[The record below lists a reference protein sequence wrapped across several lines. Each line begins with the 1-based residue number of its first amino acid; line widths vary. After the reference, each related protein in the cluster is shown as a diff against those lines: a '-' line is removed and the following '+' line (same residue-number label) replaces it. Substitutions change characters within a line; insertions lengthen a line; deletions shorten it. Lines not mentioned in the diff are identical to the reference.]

1 MDWINIPT
9 FAPSFTKSLNYM
21 KKFIYTLAAGA
32 ALLTACQ
39 PANTYKIDGT
49 VTGLND
55 GDTIYLQEMAGR
67 NLNTLDST
75 VIANGKFSFVGTP
88 DSIAKAVYIVYK
100 KDGRPDG
107 TNVFLEKGNIKVA
120 LNTDGES
127 SVTGTPNND
136 IYTQFTTAITEK
148 YKQIQTIYEAMMDTT
163 LTEEA
168 KEAKSQELEAL
179 QNECDS
185 ISKATVKANI
195 ATEAGLY
202 LFYGNYYS
210 YEPAEQEEIIN
221 AMPEAFQ
228 QREKV
233 VKIKEQLEIKK
244 KTAVGQQFTDFEMQT
259 PEGETVKL
267 SDFISK
273 NKVTLV
279 DFWASWCGPCRAE
292 MPNVVE
298 AYKKY
303 QAKGFGVVGVS
314 LDDKAD
320 AWKEAT
326 KALGI
331 TWPQMSD
338 LKGWQNAGAALY
350 GVNAIP
356 ATVLVGQDG
365 IIIARDLRGEDIAK
379 KLDEIL
385 K

>member
-1 MDWINIPT
+1 
-9 FAPSFTKSLNYM
+9 M

-39 PANTYKIDGT
+39 PSNTYKIDGT
-49 VTGLND
+49 VTGIND
-55 GDTIYLQEMAGR
+55 GDTIYLQEVTGR
-67 NLNTLDST
+67 SMNTLDST
-75 VIANGKFSFVGTP
+75 VVANGKFSFEGTP
-88 DSIAKAVYIVYK
+88 DSIVKNVYIVYK
-100 KDGRPDG
+100 NQGRPAG
-107 TNVFLEKGNIKVA
+107 ASLFLEKGNIKVE
-120 LNTDGES
+120 LNTEGENTVS
-127 SVTGTPNND
+127 GTANND
-136 IYTQFTTAITEK
+136 IYTQYGNAISEK
-148 YKQIQTIYEAMMDTT
+148 YKQMQTIYEAMMDTT
-163 LTEEA
+163 ITEEA
-168 KEAKSQELEAL
+168 KEAKTKEMEKL
-179 QNECDS
+179 QDECDEFTKS
-185 ISKATVKANI
+185 TIKANI

-202 LFYGNYYS
+202 LFSRNYYS
-210 YEPAEQEEIIN
+210 FETAEQEEIIN

-228 QREKV
+228 KRDEV
-233 VKIKEQLEIKK
+233 VRIKAQLEVKK

-259 PEGETVKL
+259 PEGEAVKL

-314 LDDKAD
+314 LDSKAD
-320 AWKEAT
+320 AWKDAI
-326 KALGI
+326 KNLGI

-338 LKGWQNAGAALY
+338 LKGWECEGAKLY

-365 IIIARDLRGEDIAK
+365 VIIARDLRGEEIAT
-379 KLDEIL
+379 KLEEIL